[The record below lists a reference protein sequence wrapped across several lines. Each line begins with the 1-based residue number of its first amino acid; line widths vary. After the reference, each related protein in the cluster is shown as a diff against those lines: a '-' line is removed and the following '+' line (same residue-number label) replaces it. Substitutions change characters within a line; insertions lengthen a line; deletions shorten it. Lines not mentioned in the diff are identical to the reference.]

1 MGCPM
6 KHGARNSFQGIVK
19 EIKKGSIMGEV
30 VVEVGPDLT
39 VTSVMT
45 LDSID
50 ALSLQIGDKVTAI
63 TKAINVVLLKD
74 NM

>member
-1 MGCPM
+1 M
-6 KHGARNSFQGIVK
+6 KHGARNSFQGAVK

-30 VVEVGPDLT
+30 VVEVEHNLT
-39 VTSVMT
+39 ITSVMT

-50 ALSLQIGDKVTAI
+50 ALNLQIGDKVTAI

-74 NM
+74 NL